1 MSRAL
6 TRAMRSPATDHD
18 LWRGAAAGALGG
30 IVGSSAM
37 VVFNHLLAATG
48 FGRSDRGGRKPER
61 RDDAKPNDT
70 DGTIADEPAS
80 MKAASNLAE
89 AVTGQPLGERGKKIG
104 GPIMHHA
111 FGAAV
116 GALYGAA
123 AAGVPQVT
131 AGGGMP
137 YGAFVWLAGA
147 EAGVPLSGLSRSPDS
162 YPPARHAAS
171 LATHLVF
178 GATVEATRRW
188 MTRR

>member
-1 MSRAL
+1 
-6 TRAMRSPATDHD
+6 MRSPATGHGM
-18 LWRGAAAGALGG
+18 WRGAAAGALGG
-30 IVGSSAM
+30 LVGSSAM
-37 VVFNHLLAATG
+37 VAFNHLLAATG
-48 FGRSDRGGRKPER
+48 FARNDVGRKPER
-61 RDDAKPNDT
+61 RTDAKPNDI
-70 DGTIADEPAS
+70 DGTLADEPAS
-80 MKAASNLAE
+80 MKAASNLTE

-111 FGAAV
+111 FGAVA
-116 GALYGAA
+116 GALYGATA
-123 AAGVPQVT
+123 VGIPQVT

-137 YGAFVWLAGA
+137 YGFLVWLTGP
-147 EAGVPLSGLSRSPDS
+147 ESGVPLAGLSRAPDS